1 MPENILIE
9 GPVSQ
14 AVILKGLDSFN
25 QHPDTGGISVF
36 IGKVR
41 NDFVSGKYVKAIEYS
56 AFEAL
61 VIKETEKIFSSV
73 RKEFPEVKLI
83 KLFHSVGVV
92 NAGEISM
99 AAMVAAV
106 HRDQAMQACKKIVEL
121 VKVKLPIW
129 KKEIYTD
136 FTYNW
141 KQDNLA

>member
-1 MPENILIE
+1 MSENILIE

-14 AVILKGLDSFN
+14 AVILNGLDGFN
-25 QHPDTGGISVF
+25 QYPDAGGISIF

-41 NDFVSGKYVKAIEYS
+41 NDVVSGKYVQAIEYS
-56 AFEAL
+56 AYGAL
-61 VIKETEKIFSSV
+61 VIKEAEKIFSSV
-73 RKEFPEVKLI
+73 KEEFPEVKLI
-83 KLFHSVGVV
+83 KVFHSVGIV

-99 AAMVAAV
+99 AAIVAAI

-136 FTYNW
+136 LTYMW

>member
-1 MPENILIE
+1 MSENILIE

-14 AVILKGLDSFN
+14 AEILNGLEGFN
-25 QHPDTGGISVF
+25 QHPDAGGVSIF

-41 NDFVSGKYVKAIEYS
+41 NDAVSGKYVKAIEYS
-56 AFEAL
+56 AYKAL
-61 VIKETEKIFSSV
+61 VIKEAEKIFSSV
-73 RKEFPEVKLI
+73 REEFPEVKLI
-83 KLFHSVGVV
+83 KLFHSVGIV

-136 FTYNW
+136 FTYKW